1 MEDDPDVEGTR
12 GQPPPAPRRQAPPAG
27 DPGTSGTLDAH
38 GEPLTDP
45 GAESDVALPGDAAST
60 ADPEIRSDAAGG
72 GQGPPPGTE
81 ATAAHPTGGLPPD
94 SRRAKVIAKWGSAG
108 RRPLLLL
115 AGVGLI
121 DALDRG
127 VLAGVLTAIQEDLG
141 VNDFQMGLLD
151 SAYIITGLL
160 FALPAGYLSD
170 RARRTRVIA
179 IVMAL
184 WTVFIAGTAAVR
196 TYWQAFVVRTAV
208 GIGDTIDDPASQSL
222 MADYYPARVRGR
234 AYAYFRATPTVGRA
248 LGIAVGGAVGAMLGW
263 RAAFLVA
270 ALPGI
275 LLAIGV
281 WRLREPARGESDLAT
296 PAVGS
301 ADEAST
307 RAKTTVWS
315 DVRTLLRIR
324 SLRAL
329 VLGTAVGSGTLSG
342 LAFWAVAYHERHSDM
357 PAATAAGI
365 VGALILLAS
374 LGGTLA
380 GGSIADRVRG
390 KVAGAPMLGAGLSMG
405 TGIVLL
411 FCSFIEGIPVWGMR
425 IPLQAAA
432 VALIVGALPAT
443 FAMTSEVVPAS
454 LRGTGFSLVKVSST
468 IIGTIAPPLVGWISD
483 QRTYITASG
492 RETGDLGFAFSM
504 TVPLVLIGAF
514 LLIRGRHT
522 VEDDKVAAE
531 AATLAQ
537 HEGEEP
543 TA

>member
-1 MEDDPDVEGTR
+1 MEDDPDTEGVR
-12 GQPPPAPRRQAPPAG
+12 GEPAAPRPRDEGSPSPRSPAARPAG
-27 DPGTSGTLDAH
+27 G
-38 GEPLTDP
+38 
-45 GAESDVALPGDAAST
+45 
-60 ADPEIRSDAAGG
+60 
-72 GQGPPPGTE
+72 
-81 ATAAHPTGGLPPD
+81 PPD
-94 SRRAKVIAKWGSAG
+94 SGRRAKVLAKWGSAG

-127 VLAGVLTAIQEDLG
+127 VLAGVLTAVQRDLG
-141 VNDFQMGLLD
+141 VSDFQMGLLD

-184 WTVFIAGTAAVR
+184 WTVFTAGTAAVR
-196 TYWQAFVVRTAV
+196 TYWHAFVVRTAV
-208 GIGDTIDDPASQSL
+208 GMGDTIDDPASQSL

-248 LGIAVGGAVGAMLGW
+248 LGIAVGGAVGALLGW

-270 ALPGI
+270 AVPGI

-281 WRLREPARGESDLAT
+281 WRLREPSRGESDLAT
-296 PAVGS
+296 PATTS
-301 ADEAST
+301 AEEADT
-307 RAKTTVWS
+307 RPRTTVWS
-315 DVRTLLRIR
+315 DVRTLLRIK

-357 PAATAAGI
+357 AAATASGI
-365 VGALILLAS
+365 VGALILVAS

-390 KVAGAPMLGAGLSMG
+390 RIRGAPMLGAGLSMG
-405 TGIVLL
+405 TGVLLL
-411 FCSFIEGIPVWGMR
+411 FCSFIEGIPVWGVR

-468 IIGTIAPPLVGWISD
+468 VIGTAAPPLVGWISD
-483 QRTYITASG
+483 QRTYVTAAG

-504 TVPLVLIGAF
+504 TVPLVLLGAI

-522 VEDDKVAAE
+522 VEEDKAAAE
-531 AATLAQ
+531 ADTIAQ
-537 HEGEEP
+537 RGGGEP
-543 TA
+543 TG

>member
-1 MEDDPDVEGTR
+1 MEDDPDVDGTR
-12 GQPPPAPRRQAPPAG
+12 GQPPPVPRGHTPPAG
-27 DPGTSGTLDAH
+27 DPDTSGTL
-38 GEPLTDP
+38 GEDR
-45 GAESDVALPGDAAST
+45 A
-60 ADPEIRSDAAGG
+60 
-72 GQGPPPGTE
+72 PPDGTE
-81 ATAAHPTGGLPPD
+81 PPAGTEDASETTPPEEDPTATHPTGGLPPD

-127 VLAGVLTAIQEDLG
+127 VLAGVLTAVQEDLG
-141 VNDFQMGLLD
+141 VSDFQMGLLD

-184 WTVFIAGTAAVR
+184 WTVFTAGTAAVR

-208 GIGDTIDDPASQSL
+208 GLGDTIDDPASQSL

-263 RAAFLVA
+263 RAAFLIA
-270 ALPGI
+270 AIPGI

-281 WRLREPARGESDLAT
+281 WRLREPARGESDLTT
-296 PAVGS
+296 PAVSS
-301 ADEAST
+301 ADEAIT
-307 RAKTTVWS
+307 RATTTVWS

-342 LAFWAVAYHERHSDM
+342 LAFWAVAYHERHSGM

-365 VGALILLAS
+365 VGVLILLAS

-390 KVAGAPMLGAGLSMG
+390 KVRGAPMLGAGLAMG
-405 TGIVLL
+405 TGVILL
-411 FCSFIEGIPVWGMR
+411 FCSFIEGIPVWGVR

-468 IIGTIAPPLVGWISD
+468 IIGTVAPPLVGWISD
-483 QRTYITASG
+483 QRTYITSTG
-492 RETGDLGFAFSM
+492 RETGDLGFAFSL
-504 TVPLVLIGAF
+504 TVPLVLIGAI

-522 VEDDKVAAE
+522 VEEDKAAAE
-531 AATLAQ
+531 AATLAYL
-537 HEGEEP
+537 EGDEP